1 MLAPTPSEALRRHK
15 NSQASI
21 VGQGVLYP
29 IQESDTG
36 GFVLASGDTLVKQSI
51 ICLIETGI
59 FERPFQVR
67 NGVPFGTRVPYM
79 AFEDAERVRDLLS
92 RDIERAI
99 SVWEPRVIFRSADVV
114 SPTEESDPRYVGIRV
129 VYTMRSTMADD
140 SAVAN
145 VRRGVL

>member
-1 MLAPTPSEALRRHK
+1 MLAPTPSEALRRLR
-15 NSQASI
+15 NSQATV

-36 GFVLASGDTLVKQSI
+36 GFVLASGDILVQQSLV
-51 ICLIETGI
+51 CLIETGI
-59 FERPFQVR
+59 YERPFQVR

-79 AFEDAERVRDLLS
+79 AFEDAERVRDLLT

-99 SVWEPRVIFRSADVV
+99 SVWEPRVIFRSAGVV
-114 SPTEESDPRYVGIRV
+114 NPTTGSDPRYVGIRV
-129 VYTMRSTMADD
+129 VYTLRSTLSDD
-140 SAVAN
+140 SVVAN